1 MIDRIKA
8 RTTRVQ
14 AATQAATQPATQ
26 THARLASRFTD
37 GDIGA
42 NVHPL
47 KVADV
52 SVANP
57 QDVMKALVGADLQRV
72 EAMLAEVLYSQYASV
87 NALASRAASLGGKR
101 LRPCL
106 ALLSALAVGRCQED
120 SIRVGVT
127 VELVHAASLVHDD
140 VLDNAALRRHQP
152 TLHAQVGAHSSIV
165 LGDFLFTRAYGLAAQ
180 CRSTLAARNIASA
193 ASELCEG
200 ELRQHSSIGNW
211 NITEAEYFDIL
222 RQKTGELC
230 AVSCRLGAWS
240 GGGDSAAARSLSKFG
255 RKLGVAFQ
263 VVDDWLDLWGTSQ
276 VGKTL
281 GTDLLQRKPTLPLI
295 RLLAKHSSSERS
307 ELTAKLDDAVHHAEV
322 RQLLDASDAAAYSLD
337 RARRLISSAIDDLH
351 QLPHSPARHCLE
363 GIAELCISRTA

>member
-1 MIDRIKA
+1 MIDRMAA

-14 AATQAATQPATQ
+14 AITQAMAQATNSETAQPSTKATQRGSRQP
-26 THARLASRFTD
+26 SRFMESDLSSSTD
-37 GDIGA
+37 R
-42 NVHPL
+42 
-47 KVADV
+47 
-52 SVANP
+52 
-57 QDVMKALVGADLQRV
+57 MRALVGSELLQV
-72 EAMLAEVLYSQYASV
+72 EATLAEVLRSQFAEV
-87 NALASRAASLGGKR
+87 NELASRAASLGGKR

-106 ALLSALAVGRCQED
+106 ALLSALTVGRCQAD
-120 SIRVGVT
+120 SIRVAAT

-152 TLHAQVGAHSSIV
+152 TIHAQVGAHRSIV

-200 ELRQHSSIGNW
+200 ELRQHTSIGNW
-211 NITEAEYFDIL
+211 SITEADYVNIL

-240 GGGDSAAARSLSKFG
+240 GGGDSAAAHSLSRFG

-263 VVDDWLDLWGTSQ
+263 VVDDWLDMWGTEQ

-281 GTDLLQRKPTLPLI
+281 GTDLLQRKPTLPVI
-295 RLLAKHSSSERS
+295 RLLATRSASER
-307 ELTAKLDDAVHHAEV
+307 TALIAMLDDAAQYAEV
-322 RQLLDASDAAAYSLD
+322 RRLLNESDAAAYTLD
-337 RARRLISSAIDDLH
+337 RAGRLIKSALNDLH
-351 QLPHSPARHCLE
+351 QLPASPARHSLE
-363 GIAELCISRTA
+363 GIAQLCISRIA